1 MLIYLQVFFSGF
13 VKSRPLYYQA
23 VISTRHLIAVADV
36 RLDDIPDEVADTDFV
51 CVQEYFKPDAW
62 VTIQQAG

>member
-23 VISTRHLIAVADV
+23 VISTRHLIAAADV
-36 RLDDIPDEVADTDFV
+36 RLADEVADTDIM
-51 CVQEYFKPDAW
+51 CVQKYFTPNAW
-62 VTIQQAG
+62 VMIQQAG